1 MDLIQGLIQPPK
13 APSVEATIPTLC
25 ERIESSTLL
34 SDRRSA
40 ILGLKSFS
48 RQYRELVVAS
58 GLKPLIGTL
67 KRDYE
72 DEDSVKAILE
82 TLLILFLRGEGNED
96 LTRNWAAQYS
106 RLQGGKY
113 PSPMLVKKQIEHFD
127 QFSLWIADALT
138 QGEDIVDLLVQLLE
152 TDSFHVRLYTI
163 QLLGAIVTTRPEAGN
178 RAIIAIPTGISTLV
192 SLLDDVH
199 DPIRDE
205 TVLLLTVLANNNS
218 HIQKLVAFENV
229 FDRIF
234 RIIADEGG
242 MRGSL
247 VVSDCLNL
255 LSVILRYNASNQS
268 LFFETSNL
276 PHLGGLLDEVLSD
289 EEEFYWNEQR
299 VTNLKTALSI
309 VRRMVEPGNTTTP
322 RHQQLFADTNIL
334 MIILRLTFFYG
345 TPNSIRPHAL
355 LTIAD
360 MVRGSPKI
368 QAQLGNIDV
377 PYWDP
382 ALPQVVPSSDPVVM
396 PVLDLLL
403 RWILFAN
410 SIHTFDIRTAALEL
424 VKAYLVGNPELQET
438 FLCAQIDLYKKQAEV
453 LSTADQRTSI
463 VAVLLGYDPHADL
476 NPFKLFFSVDLLLFL
491 FKSEDG
497 NAKLRDL
504 FRGIQDGDS
513 AAGEEV
519 LSSVQT
525 VVELSVASISSK
537 ESRIPISYLSFLIV
551 LLFEDFHTVNEFLS
565 NDSNV
570 KSLLNL
576 VPVAQDE
583 GITVKCLVVMLLGV
597 AYEFCTSSS
606 PLPRAQLYES
616 LVATIGVDDYTSK
629 IKQFKECSLF
639 KEVVDSYFDPTFDET
654 GLPKIYFST
663 YFSEL
668 FRENSYRIQSALSR
682 SPDIDPNGKI
692 SFEAFEELQQRFT
705 TVNKELCE
713 LSSSSMEE
721 IHKLELDL
729 RKCQEQYKQLMK
741 AKQESDTQVSD
752 LDEKL
757 AQLKTQLDEANS
769 KVEDLSTKKTTLEA
783 AKADCLKKLAS
794 HEGQVNSLKNRTTQ
808 LEKQLATVSEQKSTA
823 EAGINKM
830 NRELFNLTKEKD
842 SLTAVMNKLQKEGE
856 KKLQEAEKEKVRIT
870 QLLSQRDRDIE
881 NLRNE
886 LQDQGT
892 QKKKL
897 EDEHAGLL
905 KEIADLKSQCA
916 SQDSLIPKLKEKLKT
931 LAESLKDTQN
941 EHATLQKQVGNIQA
955 TSHAEITQL
964 NAELQKLKDENVI
977 LISRKDELTQ
987 ELEKLQAQTAAGEK
1001 QTSDIALLNTQKSEL
1016 SAKLSRAEKELVNQK
1031 AKAEGLFQ
1039 ERAEL
1044 KDKLNT
1050 SEKQLQESSQKLSN
1064 AQSELNEIRS
1074 RLKANEH
1081 DLITSRQEAEKLK
1094 KQNQQQSSKKDI
1106 HKLDELS
1113 KEADSYKAQVSKLSA
1128 ELESTMGQLQKSS
1141 VEQTDRIENLIKE
1154 NKDLNTTIATLE
1166 KEKKAQVVVNAHQ
1179 ENARANN
1186 KAVVD
1191 NKQKAKSQ
1199 PATPLV
1205 NSKVQ
1210 ELEEQLEALQRKCSE
1225 METLQK
1231 EVKELKENATQL
1243 ESERDDLM
1251 LLVSDLD
1258 EKNQKYRSRLE
1269 ELGHPVSSD
1278 EEDESEIDDNDEDED

>member
-13 APSVEATIPTLC
+13 GPSVETTIPTLC

-113 PSPMLVKKQIEHFD
+113 PSPMLVKKEIEHFD

-138 QGEDIVDLLVQLLE
+138 QGEDIVGLLVQLLE
-152 TDSFHVRLYTI
+152 TESFHVRLYTI

-192 SLLDDVH
+192 SLLDDAH

-218 HIQKLVAFENV
+218 HIQKLVAFENIY
-229 FDRIF
+229 DRIF

-268 LFFETSNL
+268 LFFETGNL

-299 VTNLKTALSI
+299 VTNMKTALSI

-322 RHQQLFADTNIL
+322 QHQQMLADTNIL
-334 MIILRLTFFYG
+334 MIILRLAFFYG

-360 MVRGSPKI
+360 MVRGSPQI

-382 ALPQVVPSSDPVVM
+382 TLPQVVPGSEPVVM
-396 PVLDLLL
+396 PVMDLLL
-403 RWILFAN
+403 RWLLFAN

-424 VKAYLVGNPELQET
+424 VKAYLVGNLELQET

-453 LSTADQRTSI
+453 LSTNDQIASI
-463 VAVLLGYDPHADL
+463 VSVLLEYDPHADL

-491 FKSEDG
+491 LTSEDG

-504 FRGIQDGDS
+504 FRGIKDGDS
-513 AAGEEV
+513 SAGEEV

-525 VVELSVASISSK
+525 IVELLVASVSSK
-537 ESRIPISYLSFLIV
+537 ELRIPISYLCFLIV
-551 LLFEDFHTVNEFLS
+551 LLFEDFQSVDEFLS

-576 VPVAQDE
+576 VSIAQDE
-583 GITVKCLVVMLLGV
+583 EITIKCLAVMVLGV
-597 AYEFCTSSS
+597 TYEFCTSSS
-606 PLPRAQLYES
+606 PIPRAQLYES

-639 KEVVDSYFDPTFDET
+639 KDVVESYFDPAFDDT

-663 YFSEL
+663 YFTDL
-668 FRENSYRIQSALSR
+668 FRENSYRIQSALTR
-682 SPDIDPNGKI
+682 NPEVDPNGKI
-692 SFEAFEELQQRFT
+692 SFEAFEELQQRLT
-705 TVNKELCE
+705 AVNKELHQV
-713 LSSSSMEE
+713 SSSSKEE
-721 IHKLELDL
+721 IQKLEADL
-729 RKCQEQYKQLMK
+729 HKCQEEYKQLMK
-741 AKQESDTQVSD
+741 AKQEADKQVSD
-752 LDEKL
+752 LDGKL
-757 AQLKTQLDEANS
+757 TQLKTQLDEANS
-769 KVEDLSTKKTTLEA
+769 KVKDLSTKKTSLETS
-783 AKADCLKKLAS
+783 KADCLKKLS
-794 HEGQVNSLKNRTTQ
+794 NYENQVSSLKSRTTQ
-808 LEKQLATVSEQKSTA
+808 LEKQLATVTEQKSLA

-830 NRELFNLTKEKD
+830 NRELFNLTKDKD
-842 SLTAVMNKLQKEGE
+842 SLTAAMNKLQKDNE
-856 KKLQEAEKEKVRIT
+856 KKLQDAEKEKTRIN
-870 QLLSQRDRDIE
+870 QLLSQRDKDIK
-881 NLRNE
+881 NLKDE
-886 LQDQGT
+886 LQEQSS

-897 EDEHAGLL
+897 EDEHTGLV
-905 KEIADLKSQCA
+905 KEIADVKSQCA
-916 SQDSLIPKLKEKLKT
+916 NQDSLISKLKEKLKT
-931 LAESLKDTQN
+931 LAQTLKDTQN
-941 EHATLQKQVGNIQA
+941 EHSELQKQVENIQA
-955 TSHAEITQL
+955 TSNAEVTKL
-964 NAELQKLKDENVI
+964 NSELQKLKDENAI
-977 LISRKDELTQ
+977 LISRKEDLTQ
-987 ELEKLQAQTAAGEK
+987 ELDKLKAQKSMNEKEN
-1001 QTSDIALLNTQKSEL
+1001 SDIKHLNTQKSEL
-1016 SAKLSRAEKELVNQK
+1016 SSKLSKAEKDLANQK
-1031 AKAEGLFQ
+1031 TKVEQLLQ
-1039 ERAEL
+1039 ERSEL
-1044 KDKLNT
+1044 KANLNV
-1050 SEKQLQESSQKLSN
+1050 SEKQLQESSQKLAN
-1064 AQSELNEIRS
+1064 IQSELAETKDK
-1074 RLKANEH
+1074 LKANEH
-1081 DLITSRQEAEKLK
+1081 DLKTSKQEAEKLK
-1094 KQNQQQSSKKDI
+1094 KQNLQQPAKKDTE
-1106 HKLDELS
+1106 KLEKVT
-1113 KEADSYKAQVSKLSA
+1113 KEAESYKAQLSKLSTD
-1128 ELESTMGQLQKSS
+1128 LESAKDQLQKSS
-1141 VEQTDRIENLIKE
+1141 TEQTNRIENLIKE

-1166 KEKKAQVVVNAHQ
+1166 KQKKSESVKNSNQPPTPSDDERV
-1179 ENARANN
+1179 EG
-1186 KAVVD
+1186 
-1191 NKQKAKSQ
+1191 NKQKAKAQ
-1199 PATPLV
+1199 PAEQHA
-1205 NSKVQ
+1205 SAKVQ
-1210 ELEEQLEALQRKCSE
+1210 DLEKQLVALQLKCKE
-1225 METLQK
+1225 MESLQK
-1231 EVKELKENATQL
+1231 EVKELKENASQL

-1278 EEDESEIDDNDEDED
+1278 EEDESDVDVDDEDED